1 MLPADRHRGLRV
13 LRIARQDDSDR
24 DLPVVGSV
32 RGIEGAAPRVEAHLA
47 AESAA
52 KVGFESL
59 GVAGPGHAPH
69 SIIPA
74 MPATPATH
82 LAISPR
88 LVGEPL
94 ELGAG
99 TARAALT
106 LLPEMAAD
114 DRGLVHGGFAFG
126 LADYAAMLAV
136 NHPLVVLASSSVK
149 FLAPTRVGER
159 LVAEARVV
167 EETGRRRRVQV
178 EVRRGEEAVASG
190 EFLAV
195 VPDRHVLDPKETA

>member
-1 MLPADRHRGLRV
+1 M
-13 LRIARQDDSDR
+13 
-24 DLPVVGSV
+24 
-32 RGIEGAAPRVEAHLA
+32 
-47 AESAA
+47 SAA
-52 KVGFESL
+52 L
-59 GVAGPGHAPH
+59 
-69 SIIPA
+69 
-74 MPATPATH
+74 ATH

-99 TARAALT
+99 TARATLT
-106 LLPEMAAD
+106 LSPEMAAD

-167 EETGRRRRVQV
+167 EETGRKRRVQV
-178 EVRRGEEAVASG
+178 EVRRADEDDEVVAAG

-195 VPDRHVLDPKETA
+195 IPDRHVLDPPNTKEPPA

>member
-1 MLPADRHRGLRV
+1 
-13 LRIARQDDSDR
+13 
-24 DLPVVGSV
+24 
-32 RGIEGAAPRVEAHLA
+32 
-47 AESAA
+47 
-52 KVGFESL
+52 
-59 GVAGPGHAPH
+59 
-69 SIIPA
+69 
-74 MPATPATH
+74 MPATPSTH
-82 LAISPR
+82 LAIDRR

-94 ELGAG
+94 ELGEG

-136 NHPLVVLASSSVK
+136 DHPLVVLAGSTIK

-167 EETGRRRRVQV
+167 EMTGRKRRVQV
-178 EVRRGEEAVASG
+178 EVRRGEETERQEVVASG

-195 VPDRHVLDPKETA
+195 IPDRHVLDLPNPMELPA

>member
-1 MLPADRHRGLRV
+1 
-13 LRIARQDDSDR
+13 
-24 DLPVVGSV
+24 
-32 RGIEGAAPRVEAHLA
+32 
-47 AESAA
+47 
-52 KVGFESL
+52 
-59 GVAGPGHAPH
+59 
-69 SIIPA
+69 
-74 MPATPATH
+74 MPSTPSTH
-82 LAISPR
+82 LAISSR

-94 ELGAG
+94 ELGEG
-99 TARAALT
+99 TATAALT

-167 EETGRRRRVQV
+167 EETGRKRRVQV
-178 EVRRGEEAVASG
+178 EVRRGDETVAAG

-195 VPDRHVLDPKETA
+195 IPGRHVLDPKETP

>member
-1 MLPADRHRGLRV
+1 M
-13 LRIARQDDSDR
+13 S
-24 DLPVVGSV
+24 
-32 RGIEGAAPRVEAHLA
+32 
-47 AESAA
+47 
-52 KVGFESL
+52 F
-59 GVAGPGHAPH
+59 
-69 SIIPA
+69 
-74 MPATPATH
+74 TPCTH
-82 LAISPR
+82 LAIDRR

-94 ELGAG
+94 ELGEG

-136 NHPLVVLASSSVK
+136 NHPLVVLASSSMK

-159 LVAEARVV
+159 LEAEARVI
-167 EETGRRRRVQV
+167 EETGRRRRVGV
-178 EVRRGEEAVASG
+178 EVRCGQEVVASG

-195 VPDRHVLDPKETA
+195 VPDRHVLDPPNPKEPE

>member
-1 MLPADRHRGLRV
+1 MT
-13 LRIARQDDSDR
+13 
-24 DLPVVGSV
+24 
-32 RGIEGAAPRVEAHLA
+32 
-47 AESAA
+47 
-52 KVGFESL
+52 
-59 GVAGPGHAPH
+59 
-69 SIIPA
+69 IIPA
-74 MPATPATH
+74 MPAPATH

-94 ELGAG
+94 DLGAG

-136 NHPLVVLASSSVK
+136 NHPLVVLASSTVK
-149 FLAPTRVGER
+149 FLAPARVGER

-167 EETGRRRRVQV
+167 EETGQKRRVQV
-178 EVRRGEEAVASG
+178 EVRRGDETVAAG

>member
-1 MLPADRHRGLRV
+1 
-13 LRIARQDDSDR
+13 
-24 DLPVVGSV
+24 
-32 RGIEGAAPRVEAHLA
+32 
-47 AESAA
+47 
-52 KVGFESL
+52 
-59 GVAGPGHAPH
+59 
-69 SIIPA
+69 
-74 MPATPATH
+74 MPPTPSTH

-99 TARAALT
+99 TARAALV
-106 LLPEMAAD
+106 LLPEMAVD

-136 NHPLVVLASSSVK
+136 DHPLVVLASSSVK

-167 EETGRRRRVQV
+167 EEAGRKRRVQV
-178 EVRRGEEAVASG
+178 EVRRGEETVVAG

-195 VPDRHVLDPKETA
+195 IPDRHVLDPRTGPKETA

>member
-1 MLPADRHRGLRV
+1 
-13 LRIARQDDSDR
+13 
-24 DLPVVGSV
+24 
-32 RGIEGAAPRVEAHLA
+32 
-47 AESAA
+47 
-52 KVGFESL
+52 
-59 GVAGPGHAPH
+59 
-69 SIIPA
+69 
-74 MPATPATH
+74 MPFIPATH
-82 LAISPR
+82 LAIDRR

-94 ELGAG
+94 DLGEG
-99 TARAALT
+99 SARAALT

-136 NHPLVVLASSSVK
+136 NHPLVVLASSSMK

-167 EETGRRRRVQV
+167 ETAGRKRRVEV
-178 EVRRGEEAVASG
+178 EVRRGQEMVASG

-195 VPDRHVLDPKETA
+195 VPDRHVLDPPNPKELPA